1 MSKIFSNNRL
11 TACIIAIVTLM
22 LLASSAD
29 AQRRR
34 KVSSSKARTSQTAAK
49 PSMEEPALSFYQKAK
64 TDDAAAQL
72 DLAFCYYKGNGVEED
87 NVKAIEWAK
96 KSAAQGFPEACV
108 LIGWVYQSG
117 GEGVTENQQE
127 ANLWFKKALELA
139 TPMAENGNAR
149 ALMALSHLYEYGD
162 GVEQN
167 KELSHQY
174 LKKSAENGYAKA
186 QDLLGDAYMNGD
198 IKVDGPEMVSKEE
211 RNELV
216 NSFYENLKRESGL
229 QDFSI
234 IYLANAILNLQ
245 GKSETVTDEDAAMDV
260 IYDYI
265 CKQSEVQSVTDE
277 SKEKQ
282 KEESIKW
289 YLKAAEQ
296 GYSYSQYSLA
306 EIYDE
311 EEDYSQAAK
320 WYQKA
325 AEQGNDEAQVSL
337 GYYYEEGKGGLPQNN
352 EMAVK
357 WYRAAANKGNARAQT
372 NLGICYDNGIG
383 VAKNPQEAANW
394 YRKAAEQDYAR
405 AQWNL
410 YCCYRDGEGVA
421 KNMTIANQWLQKAAD
436 NDYEKA
442 IAELEKK
449 EREEAN
455 RAKTNKINNELT
467 ALKNKI
473 GVSVYNNLNAGYI
486 TKGMKWSSIMAF
498 RDYINKYNY
507 VSGATIIDN
516 LPSEVKVGGITL
528 RATKTTSYVVDYAI
542 LFSNRRG
549 GDISGGFISVRNG
562 VVTSVNLERAR

>member
-1 MSKIFSNNRL
+1 
-11 TACIIAIVTLM
+11 
-22 LLASSAD
+22 
-29 AQRRR
+29 
-34 KVSSSKARTSQTAAK
+34 
-49 PSMEEPALSFYQKAK
+49 
-64 TDDAAAQL
+64 
-72 DLAFCYYKGNGVEED
+72 
-87 NVKAIEWAK
+87 
-96 KSAAQGFPEACV
+96 
-108 LIGWVYQSG
+108 
-117 GEGVTENQQE
+117 
-127 ANLWFKKALELA
+127 
-139 TPMAENGNAR
+139 
-149 ALMALSHLYEYGD
+149 
-162 GVEQN
+162 
-167 KELSHQY
+167 
-174 LKKSAENGYAKA
+174 
-186 QDLLGDAYMNGD
+186 MNGD